1 MSRPAGTSTS
11 DVLYTNAERASLNE
25 RWSQP
30 PGSHRRKFLNKFG
43 SPLGRKRRRKHR
55 DPAGDH
61 SPGTTEP
68 ASSPDYLD
76 YEQDLPI
83 VRVGKPLCEVCH
95 SHGHHPPHPK
105 TLLEDMLKC
114 RICGNSYHLRC
125 LRSAGLPNQP
135 RGALLDRHAW
145 SCMKCETL
153 ELLLSDAELHSA
165 LDAVG
170 MDAQEAAASAL
181 TWPCFLALHER
192 LYAGTRDEQGSLP
205 HGVVALLRE
214 DFARFDRDHDGSI
227 SWAQVLTRFALQVLR
242 QRHTDKDLVSLLKP
256 AEVRL
261 LKEEFA
267 LRDTHNGGA
276 ISVAD
281 ARRVVHEWRDHMA
294 LTTSVEFLVDRIRAA
309 SDHPDPDRHLGD
321 VDRFVTWSR
330 FLCVMALP
338 VIAARPNTWGGPDY
352 VAFLEDDHVGL
363 LGSMRFPLDGVSE
376 SKSPAATSAESE
388 DED

>member
-1 MSRPAGTSTS
+1 MSRPAGALSG
-11 DVLYTNAERASLNE
+11 DLLYANADRASINE

-30 PGSHRRKFLNKFG
+30 SSSHRRTFLSKFG
-43 SPLGRKRRRKHR
+43 SSLGRKHRRKHTH
-55 DPAGDH
+55 PAGDH

-68 ASSPDYLD
+68 SSPG
-76 YEQDLPI
+76 Q
-83 VRVGKPLCEVCH
+83 VRVEKPLCEVCH

-125 LRSAGLPNQP
+125 LRAAGLPNQP

-170 MDAQEAAASAL
+170 MDS
-181 TWPCFLALHER
+181 ER
-192 LYAGTRDEQGSLP
+192 
-205 HGVVALLRE
+205 VMALLRE
-214 DFARFDRDHDGSI
+214 DFARFDRDHDGCI
-227 SWAQVLTRFALQVLR
+227 SWAQVLTRFALQLLK
-242 QRHTDKDLVSLLKP
+242 QRHTDKELVSMLKP
-256 AEVRL
+256 SEVRL

-281 ARRVVHEWRDHMA
+281 ARRVVHD
-294 LTTSVEFLVDRIRAA
+294 LTTSVEFLVDRIRAV
-309 SDHPDPDRHLGD
+309 SDHPDTDRHLGD

-352 VAFLEDDHVGL
+352 VAFLEDEHVGL
-363 LGSMRFPLDGVSE
+363 LGSMRFPFDSASE
-376 SKSPAATSAESE
+376 SNKSPAATSVESDDEE
-388 DED
+388 D